1 MSINLTNTRT
11 LVVKVGTSLLSGPHG
26 FDGRIVEGVVKELC
40 ELKKARGLNIILVS
54 SGAIGCGMDVLGL
67 KERPRLLP
75 LKQATAAVGQSRLM
89 HYYET
94 LFQTYGNGMRAA
106 QILISTIRFDDR
118 GQYLNIRNTINTLFE
133 FGNVIPVV
141 NENDTVSTE
150 QLTFGDNDTLSAR
163 VAVVA
168 NADLLIILSDV
179 DGLFDK
185 NPAKHADAKIIPH
198 LDAIDDAV
206 EALAEDTITETTI
219 GGMKTKLAA
228 ARIACKAG
236 VPMVI
241 TNGHRERV
249 IHSVLDG
256 TGAMTTFGA
265 SPTAMPHRKRWIAY
279 GRRNTGT
286 LRIDDGAKRAL
297 IEKGSSLLAAGISAV
312 EGVFEQGAAVAIVDS
327 AGKEFASGLVNYRST
342 DIERIRGKK
351 SSDIRE
357 ILGRQ
362 DFDEVIHRDNLV
374 IL

>member
-1 MSINLTNTRT
+1 MSINLSNVRT

-40 ELKKARGLNIILVS
+40 ELKKARGLNVILVS

-67 KERPRLLP
+67 TERPRLLP

-94 LFQTYGNGMRAA
+94 LFQAYGNGMRAA

-168 NADLLIILSDV
+168 DADLLIILSDV
-179 DGLFDK
+179 DGLYDK
-185 NPAKHADAKIIPH
+185 NPAKHPDAKLVAH
-198 LDAIDDAV
+198 LDTIDDAV
-206 EALAEDTITETTI
+206 ESLAEDTITETTI

-256 TGAMTTFGA
+256 TGPMTTFGPA
-265 SPTAMPHRKRWIAY
+265 PTQMPHRKRWIAY
-279 GRRNTGT
+279 GRRNVGT

-297 IEKGSSLLAAGISAV
+297 VEKGSSLLAAGV
-312 EGVFEQGAAVAIVDS
+312 TGVDGAFERGAAVAIVDAS
-327 AGKEFASGLVNYRST
+327 GRELASGLVNYASD

-351 SSDIRE
+351 SAEIRE

-362 DFDEVIHRDNLV
+362 DFDEIIHRDNLV

>member
-1 MSINLTNTRT
+1 MSINLTDART

-40 ELKKARGLNIILVS
+40 ELKRTRGLNIMLVS

-67 KERPRLLP
+67 TERPKVLP

-94 LFQTYGNGMRAA
+94 LFQTYGNGLRAA

-118 GQYLNIRNTINTLFE
+118 TQYLNIRNTINTLFA

-150 QLTFGDNDTLSAR
+150 QLTFGDNDTLAAR

-168 NADLLIILSDV
+168 DADLLIILSDV

-185 NPAKHADAKIIPH
+185 NPAHHPDAKIIPH
-198 LDAIDDAV
+198 VEAIDAGV
-206 EALAEDTITETTI
+206 ESLAEDTITQTTI
-219 GGMKTKLAA
+219 GGMKTKLTA

-241 TNGHRERV
+241 TNGRRERV

-256 TGAMTTFGA
+256 AGPMTTFGP
-265 SPTAMPHRKRWIAY
+265 SPTQMPHRKRWIAY
-279 GRRNTGT
+279 GRRNMGT
-286 LRIDDGAKRAL
+286 LRIDDGAKRAVV
-297 IEKGSSLLAAGISAV
+297 ERGSSLLPAGITAV
-312 EGVFEQGAAVAIVDS
+312 DGVFEPGAAVAIVDS
-327 AGKEFASGLVNYRST
+327 AGREIASGLVNYASS
-342 DIERIRGKK
+342 DIDRIRGKR
-351 SSDIRE
+351 SGE
-357 ILGRQ
+357 IAAVLGRQ
-362 DFDEVIHRDNLV
+362 DFEEVIHRDNLV